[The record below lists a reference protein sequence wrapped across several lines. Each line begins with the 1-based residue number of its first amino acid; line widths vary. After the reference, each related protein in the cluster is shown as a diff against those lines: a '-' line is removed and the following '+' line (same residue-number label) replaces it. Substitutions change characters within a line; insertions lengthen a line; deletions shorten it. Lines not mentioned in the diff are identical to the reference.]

1 MSKGQLIDVI
11 RTHNPTADARFLSQF
26 EERDLQQYLE
36 HLRAAIDKRVHIYGF
51 AKKRDG
57 MRMAS

>member
-11 RTHNPTADARFLSQF
+11 RTHNPTADARFLGQF
-26 EERDLQQYLE
+26 DERDLAQYLE
-36 HLRAAIDKRVHIYGF
+36 HLRAAQEKRVHIYGW

-57 MRMAS
+57 MRLAS